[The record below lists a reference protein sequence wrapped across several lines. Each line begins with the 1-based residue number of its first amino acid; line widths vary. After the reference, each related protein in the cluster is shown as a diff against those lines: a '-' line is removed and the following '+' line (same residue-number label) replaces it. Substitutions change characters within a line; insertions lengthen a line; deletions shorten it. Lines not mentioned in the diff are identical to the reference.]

1 VKIINHPPQS
11 PDLNPIENV
20 WIRLKELI
28 SRRKH
33 KARGRADF
41 TEAIREEWSQISKDF
56 LLKLCDSMPGRYKA
70 CLKNKGDAT
79 KY

>member
-1 VKIINHPPQS
+1 MNYPSQS
-11 PDLNPIENV
+11 LDLNLIKNI

-28 SRRKH
+28 SRH
-33 KARGRADF
+33 KYKTRGRADF
-41 TEAIREEWSQISKDF
+41 TEAIREEWSQINKDF

-70 CLKNKGDAT
+70 CLKNKRGAT